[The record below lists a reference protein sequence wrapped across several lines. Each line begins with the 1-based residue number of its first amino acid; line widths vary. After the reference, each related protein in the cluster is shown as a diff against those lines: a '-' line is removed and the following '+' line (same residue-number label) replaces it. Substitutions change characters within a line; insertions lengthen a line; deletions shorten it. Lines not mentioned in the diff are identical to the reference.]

1 MRCALGRTRFSL
13 LLCLVRSIQQ
23 KTRRSKRFASSAR
36 QCRLT
41 DSNGMNV
48 DILQDR
54 CKAATE
60 QALRIRQLMP
70 VTEPRSPRHRL
81 VRCSIALAM
90 EHHTSIIT
98 LVSVGNYST
107 AAALLRPL
115 MEAGACG
122 FWLTYACPPERLEIL
137 LQGRDETPTLPKMIS
152 HLARIPGLYGVRKL
166 AEMLPKE
173 GRYLDSYTHGGMA
186 QLAQRDWKTPFDL
199 PRNLHTLMVSDMFA
213 VAGAAI
219 ATAIYEAEDLF
230 DYLGVRRDQIGDEVS
245 ARTGKHK
252 IKDPWIPLPAPTLL

>member
-1 MRCALGRTRFSL
+1 MAYLTREM
-13 LLCLVRSIQQ
+13 
-23 KTRRSKRFASSAR
+23 
-36 QCRLT
+36 
-41 DSNGMNV
+41 DV

-60 QALRIRQLMP
+60 QAVRIRELMP
-70 VTEPRSPRHRL
+70 FAEPQSPRHRL

-90 EHHTSIIT
+90 EHHTSIIA
-98 LVSVGNYST
+98 LVSIGNYST

-122 FWLTYACPPERLEIL
+122 FWLTYACTPERLETL
-137 LQGRDETPTLPKMIS
+137 LQGRGETPTLPKMIS
-152 HLARIPGLYGVRKL
+152 HLARVPGLYGVRKL

-230 DYLGVRRDQIGDEVS
+230 DYLGIRRDQIGDEVS
-245 ARTGKHK
+245 ARTGKPK
-252 IKDPWIPLPAPTLL
+252 IEDPWIPFPAPTLL